1 MAARPA
7 DYGRIHRDFTADIN
21 ARVNCGQYCAPL
33 NGGSPLCCTTATAIP
48 IVAKAEWQE
57 LKKRTDIWQPFKPF
71 DATSRKIVEELHESC
86 SAVECAIAPA
96 CQRDNR
102 TLACRAFPF
111 FPYFTKE
118 RELIG
123 IGYYWIFEDRCWILS
138 NLGIVEPD
146 FIREMIDAYTFLFSK
161 DKDEEDVFVEQS
173 VSARRVFSRWNRPFP
188 VLTVDQGMLIVEPK
202 SGGAL
207 TSASPADLPAFGPY
221 RSQADYREVVAALGG
236 DPDNPPLPSLDRAE
250 TFRTMPKKRAQSA

>member
-7 DYGRIHRDFTADIN
+7 DYTHIHKIFTADIN
-21 ARVNCGQYCAPL
+21 ERVNCGRYCAPL

-48 IVAKAEWQE
+48 IVANAEWKA

-86 SAVECAIAPA
+86 SAVECAVAPV

-118 RELIG
+118 RDLVG
-123 IGYYWIFEDRCWILS
+123 IGYYWTFEDRCWILS

-146 FIREMIDAYTFLFSK
+146 FVREMMETYRFLFEK
-161 DKDEEDVFVEQS
+161 DKEEEDVFVEQS

-188 VLTVDQGMLIVEPK
+188 VLTEDGSLYVVEPK
-202 SGGAL
+202 SGGRLVPMA
-207 TSASPADLPAFGPY
+207 ASELPAFGPY
-221 RSQADYREVVAALGG
+221 SSQGAYREAVEAHGG
-236 DPDNPPLPSLDRAE
+236 DPDDPALPSLDEAASFHAAQAPAR
-250 TFRTMPKKRAQSA
+250 KRA